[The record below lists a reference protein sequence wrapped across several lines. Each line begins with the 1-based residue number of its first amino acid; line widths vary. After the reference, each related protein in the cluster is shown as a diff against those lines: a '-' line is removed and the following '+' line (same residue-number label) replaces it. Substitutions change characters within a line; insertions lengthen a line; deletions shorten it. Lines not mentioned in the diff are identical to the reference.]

1 MLLPHISHLGL
12 TPQGLR
18 TLSTRRQ
25 KDGQETIL
33 LSYLFLPKAVSD
45 ILQLVA
51 IHTAIQALVSGRL
64 VERTHMTDIRSQ
76 LDVVEMALV
85 YVARES
91 NAATIPCRLDL
102 RMVVMEPC
110 SQLVDGGRLCVATH
124 KTDAGEH
131 AIVRLDEM
139 LKLGGGQ
146 RRAHIL
152 PEITAVA
159 TRAMAGASRDID
171 SKGRLIRYF
180 LKETSVFTYLIML

>member
-1 MLLPHISHLGL
+1 
-12 TPQGLR
+12 
-18 TLSTRRQ
+18 
-25 KDGQETIL
+25 
-33 LSYLFLPKAVSD
+33 
-45 ILQLVA
+45 
-51 IHTAIQALVSGRL
+51 
-64 VERTHMTDIRSQ
+64 
-76 LDVVEMALV
+76 MALV